1 MARITQSSYRVWVTP
16 TWVDGTKDVSTVI
29 VKLLIFFFLPR
40 MGREVLFL
48 GEEETLG
55 QFSILKYLKILSFL
69 FLKIIG
75 RYVNL
80 AQKYF
85 YSILDKILKQNR
97 LELAG

>member
-1 MARITQSSYRVWVTP
+1 MVWVTP